1 MEACVRITRLLGAG
15 AGPRTNFFGY
25 LMATVRSVV
34 IDRHRATTCR
44 GRVIP
49 MPREEDWAWV
59 VPVSWDQDPAE
70 ILASADSE
78 VMVAMRELPLRDQQ
92 VLWWLYVEGRGTAW
106 VASALGLTPNAT
118 YALAFRARRSLRQRY
133 AEMLKD
139 RAVE

>member
-1 MEACVRITRLLGAG
+1 
-15 AGPRTNFFGY
+15 
-25 LMATVRSVV
+25 
-34 IDRHRATTCR
+34 
-44 GRVIP
+44 